1 MTENETQNS
10 NTTSSGTSYALPAS
24 IIVAAALIAG
34 AWVYSTGLKNTNQAG
49 GPNNPQLGQVS
60 NPSPQSETIILK
72 SVDASD
78 HIRGSASAPVKI
90 VEYSDLECPFCKSF
104 HKTMQNVMAEYGA
117 SGKVAWIYRHYP
129 LDALHPK
136 ARTSSEGAECATEQ
150 GGNDKFWAYT
160 DKYFSMTPSNNQ
172 VDLAILPQIAQSI
185 GIDVNKFNACVSA
198 KKFETKINASIKDAE
213 GAGAQGTP
221 YSVVIAKDGKTYAIN
236 GAESYENVKVIIDQ
250 ALQ

>member
-1 MTENETQNS
+1 MSENETQNS
-10 NTTSSGTSYALPAS
+10 TSTTNGINYALPAS

-34 AWVYSTGLKNTNQAG
+34 AWVYSAGLKNTNQAG

-72 SVDASD
+72 PVDASD

-104 HKTMQNVMAEYGA
+104 HKTMQEVMANYGD
-117 SGKVAWIYRHYP
+117 KVAWVYRHYP
-129 LDALHPK
+129 IDQLHSK
-136 ARTSSEGAECATEQ
+136 ARTSAEGAECATEQ
-150 GGNDKFWAYT
+150 GGNDKFWAYV

-198 KKFETKINASIKDAE
+198 KKFEAKIDASIKDAE

-236 GAESYENVKVIIDQ
+236 GAEPYDNVKAIIDQ